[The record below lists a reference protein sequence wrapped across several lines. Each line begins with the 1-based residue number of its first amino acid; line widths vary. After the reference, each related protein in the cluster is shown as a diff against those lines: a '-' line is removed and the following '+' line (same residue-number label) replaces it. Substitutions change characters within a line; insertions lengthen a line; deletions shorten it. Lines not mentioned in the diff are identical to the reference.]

1 MSSARFVGSSSFAS
15 WLFPGFGLGRVS
27 RMLRFGWFV
36 VRGCLDVDV
45 QVEAVSEFA
54 QYWP

>member
-54 QYWP
+54 QYWL